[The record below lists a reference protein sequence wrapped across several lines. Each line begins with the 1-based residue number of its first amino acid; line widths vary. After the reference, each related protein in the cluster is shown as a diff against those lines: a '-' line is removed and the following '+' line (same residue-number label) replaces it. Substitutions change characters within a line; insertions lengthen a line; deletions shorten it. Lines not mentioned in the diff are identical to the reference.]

1 MNEASELSRDMGLL
15 EQSIRMT
22 TSEMQADYADYEL
35 TLLSEKKNQVIG
47 HIDELLR
54 EAIERHSELSAVR
67 ADVLSEVKHYESEY
81 KRAHAAK
88 LNAQRFFGKDS
99 EQAFDHLS
107 RFRFACEMH
116 EKAQKQLTGIDFDL
130 SEMFALI
137 NTLRTFLTGETPS
150 VIATESDDLPFASEQ
165 PAATATAL
173 SMETFEAL
181 AKKHVTDII
190 CYVERHRDLRDE
202 TEDAL
207 TEGVITEISR
217 GKVSVNDIFQSFD
230 EVLEDEFAG
239 FYEALEAA
247 QETDKATLQHE
258 LAASVEAYA

>member
-1 MNEASELSRDMGLL
+1 MHAS
-15 EQSIRMT
+15 
-22 TSEMQADYADYEL
+22 
-35 TLLSEKKNQVIG
+35 KNQQPC
-47 HIDELLR
+47 
-54 EAIERHSELSAVR
+54 
-67 ADVLSEVKHYESEY
+67 ADG
-81 KRAHAAK
+81 AACAPHP
-88 LNAQRFFGKDS
+88 LPQLPNQ
-99 EQAFDHLS
+99 
-107 RFRFACEMH
+107 
-116 EKAQKQLTGIDFDL
+116 QK
-130 SEMFALI
+130 
-137 NTLRTFLTGETPS
+137 
-150 VIATESDDLPFASEQ
+150 

-190 CYVERHRDLRDE
+190 SYVERHRDLRDE

-207 TEGVITEISR
+207 TEAVITEISR